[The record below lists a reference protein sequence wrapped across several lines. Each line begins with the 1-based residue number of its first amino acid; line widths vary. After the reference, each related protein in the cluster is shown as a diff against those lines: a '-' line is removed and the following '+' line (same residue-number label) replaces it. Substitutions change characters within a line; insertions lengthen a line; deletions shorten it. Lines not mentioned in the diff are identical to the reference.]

1 MSWYVVVYT
10 EILLDGA
17 SYVKDTDL
25 TPKPATKH
33 VTGILHAARWFDW
46 WTIRHLAAQLLCTET
61 S

>member
-10 EILLDGA
+10 EILLGRP
-17 SYVKDTDL
+17 YHVKDIDL
-25 TPKPATKH
+25 TLNPAPKH

-46 WTIRHLAAQLLCTET
+46 WTIWHLAAQLLCTET